1 MNKITDPFI
10 IQGLVLSA
18 GLFSIGLVGVLIRRN
33 LIAILMCIEL
43 MLTAVNISLVMF
55 SRAHSDING
64 QVMVFFIITVAAA
77 EGAIGL
83 GLLIAL
89 FRNLKEVGT
98 AHLNLLRDIDE

>member
-1 MNKITDPFI
+1 MTKISDPLI
-10 IQGLVLSA
+10 VQGLVLSA

-55 SRAHSDING
+55 AKANNDING
-64 QVMVFFIITVAAA
+64 QIMVFFIITIAAA

-98 AHLNLLRDIDE
+98 ANLNLLRDSNE

>member
-1 MNKITDPFI
+1 MTKISDPLVV
-10 IQGLVLSA
+10 QGLVLSA

-55 SRAHSDING
+55 AKANNDING
-64 QVMVFFIITVAAA
+64 QIIVFFIITIAAA

-98 AHLNLLRDIDE
+98 AHLNLLRDSNE

>member
-1 MNKITDPFI
+1 MTKITDPLI
-10 IQGLVLSA
+10 VQGLVLSA
-18 GLFSIGLVGVLIRRN
+18 GLFSIGLAGVLIRRN

-55 SRAHSDING
+55 AKANNDING
-64 QVMVFFIITVAAA
+64 QIMVFFIITIAAA

-98 AHLNLLRDIDE
+98 AHLNLLRDSNE

>member
-1 MNKITDPFI
+1 MLKITDPFI
-10 IQGLVLSA
+10 IQGLLLSA
-18 GLFSIGLVGVLIRRN
+18 ALFSIGLFGILIRRN
-33 LIAILMCIEL
+33 LISILMCIEL

-55 SRAHSDING
+55 ARANQDLNG

-98 AHLNLLRDIDE
+98 ANLNLLRDANE

>member
-1 MNKITDPFI
+1 MTKITDPFLV
-10 IQGLVLSA
+10 QGLVLSA
-18 GLFSIGLVGVLIRRN
+18 GLFSIGLTGVIIRRN

-55 SRAHSDING
+55 AKANG
-64 QVMVFFIITVAAA
+64 DLQGQIMVFFIITVAAA

-83 GLLIAL
+83 GLLIAV

-98 AHLNLLRDIDE
+98 AHLNLLRDSDD